1 MPSLIVGIGELLWDV
16 YPDGHKVAG
25 GAPFNF
31 TYHCHN
37 LGHTAVMVSAV
48 GDDDLGRELRERVRE
63 LGLTDEFIQ
72 TDPHHPTGTVRVTV
86 DAAGQPSYEIVQD
99 VAWDHIAWTPELE
112 ALAGKCD
119 AVCYGTLGQRADES
133 CTNIQTFLQDCRFGD
148 GGYAY
153 RVFDINLRQH
163 FYTPSVLTWSLYRSH
178 TVKVNADELA
188 TVARLYGWRRE
199 TEAELVRALLRYSAA
214 ETRVVIV
221 TDGEH
226 GCRIY
231 PERGDAIVEPGV
243 PANVVDTVG
252 AGDAFTAA
260 MVCLHLEGK
269 PLAECARFAIRYAA
283 KVCEHAGGTPKVDR
297 TEIEHS
303 LNS

>member
-1 MPSLIVGIGELLWDV
+1 MSSLIVGIGELLWDV
-16 YPDGHKVAG
+16 YPDGRKVAG

-31 TYHCHN
+31 TFHCHN
-37 LGHTAVMVSAV
+37 LGHRAVMVSAV
-48 GDDDLGRELRERVRE
+48 GDDALGRELRERVRE

-86 DAAGQPSYEIVQD
+86 GDAGQPSYEIVEG
-99 VAWDHIAWTPELE
+99 VAWDHIACTPEVE
-112 ALAGKCD
+112 SLAGKCD
-119 AVCYGTLGQRADES
+119 AVCFGTLGQRALDS
-133 CTNIQTFLQDCRFGD
+133 GTTIPRFLAAARFGD

-153 RVFDINLRQH
+153 RVFDVNLRQH
-163 FYTPSVLTWSLYRSH
+163 FYTPAVLRVSLHHSH
-178 TVKVNADELA
+178 TLKLNVEELR
-188 TVARLYGWRRE
+188 TVAKLYGWRGE
-199 TEAELVRALLRYSAA
+199 TEAAWVHQLFQFSVA

-231 PERGDAIVEPGV
+231 PERDEVIVEPGV
-243 PANVVDTVG
+243 SANVVDTVG

-260 MVCLHLEGK
+260 MVCLRLEGK

-283 KVCEHAGGTPKVDR
+283 KVCESAGGTPPVDR
-297 TEIEHS
+297 AKVERG
-303 LNS
+303 LA

>member
-16 YPDGHKVAG
+16 YPDGRKLAG

-37 LGHTAVMVSAV
+37 LGHRAVMVSAV
-48 GDDDLGRELRERVRE
+48 GDDALGRELRERVRE

-86 DAAGQPSYEIVQD
+86 GDAGQPSYEIVEG
-99 VAWDHIAWTPELE
+99 VAWDHIACTPEVE
-112 ALAGKCD
+112 TLAGKCE
-119 AVCYGTLGQRADES
+119 AVCFGTLGQRALDS
-133 CTNIQTFLQDCRFGD
+133 GTTIPQFLLAARFGE
-148 GGYAY
+148 GGYAL

-163 FYTPSVLTWSLYRSH
+163 FYTPAVLRVSLHHSH
-178 TVKVNADELA
+178 TLKLNVEELR
-188 TVARLYGWRRE
+188 TVAKLYGWRGE
-199 TEAELVRALLRYSAA
+199 TEATWVHQLFQFSVA

-231 PERGDAIVEPGV
+231 PERDEVIVEPGV
-243 PANVVDTVG
+243 SANVVDTVG

-260 MVCLHLEGK
+260 MVCLRLERK
-269 PLAECARFAIRYAA
+269 SLADAARFAIRYAA
-283 KVCEHAGGTPKVDR
+283 KVCESAGGTPPVDR
-297 TEIEHS
+297 AKVERG
-303 LNS
+303 LA